1 LAAKVY
7 LKPQMACKLT
17 VSSIN
22 ELGYREFIVRFGNV
36 VEGNSLCAAAVW
48 SRRPF
53 SSFENFVGTM
63 RQFID
68 DLPQDG
74 KAGIL
79 RSFLDLTARWESL
92 SCDSQREQ
100 TETSIRKLINDEE
113 FLRLK
118 HYVNLYREKFGFTF
132 VICARLH
139 DTKDSVL
146 EKVLERLKNNENRE
160 LETGIEEV
168 KKIMILRMK
177 DLVDDCQTS
186 KLQFENLDTQ
196 CSISVEMTIGS
207 LWADNFDG

>member
-1 LAAKVY
+1 
-7 LKPQMACKLT
+7 MACKLT

-36 VEGNSLCAAAVW
+36 VERNSLCAAAVW

-63 RQFID
+63 CQFID

-100 TETSIRKLINDEE
+100 TETGIRNRINDEE

-118 HYVNLYREKFGFTF
+118 HYTNLYREKFGFTF

-146 EKVLERLKNNENRE
+146 EKVLERLKNNENQE
-160 LETGIEEV
+160 LKTGIEEV

-186 KLQFENLDTQ
+186 KL
-196 CSISVEMTIGS
+196 
-207 LWADNFDG
+207 

>member
-1 LAAKVY
+1 
-7 LKPQMACKLT
+7 MACKLT

-22 ELGYREFIVRFGNV
+22 ELGYREFIVRFDNV
-36 VEGNSLCAAAVW
+36 VERNSLCAAAVW

-63 RQFID
+63 CQFID

-100 TETSIRKLINDEE
+100 TETGIRKLINDEE

-118 HYVNLYREKFGFTF
+118 HYTTLYT
-132 VICARLH
+132 RLH

-146 EKVLERLKNNENRE
+146 EKVLERLKNNENQE

-186 KLQFENLDTQ
+186 KL
-196 CSISVEMTIGS
+196 
-207 LWADNFDG
+207 

>member
-1 LAAKVY
+1 
-7 LKPQMACKLT
+7 MACKLT

-36 VEGNSLCAAAVW
+36 VERNSLCAAAVW

-63 RQFID
+63 CQFID

-100 TETSIRKLINDEE
+100 TETGIRKLINDEE

-118 HYVNLYREKFGFTF
+118 HYTTLYT
-132 VICARLH
+132 RLH

-146 EKVLERLKNNENRE
+146 EKVLERLKNNENQE
-160 LETGIEEV
+160 LKTGIEEV

-186 KLQFENLDTQ
+186 KL
-196 CSISVEMTIGS
+196 
-207 LWADNFDG
+207 

>member
-1 LAAKVY
+1 
-7 LKPQMACKLT
+7 MACKLT

-36 VEGNSLCAAAVW
+36 VEGNSLRTAAVW

-63 RQFID
+63 CQFID

-100 TETSIRKLINDEE
+100 TETGIRKLINDEE

-118 HYVNLYREKFGFTF
+118 HYTTLYGEKFGFTF

-146 EKVLERLKNNENRE
+146 KKVLERLKNNENQE
-160 LETGIEEV
+160 LKTGIEEV

-186 KLQFENLDTQ
+186 KL
-196 CSISVEMTIGS
+196 
-207 LWADNFDG
+207 